1 VLDVWIAPLKEARSM
16 AKKKKKNSIASQEQ
30 KIRKLIDELIDGE
43 EITDSAVVSTVGLP
57 IVNRLSE
64 DMPEIT
70 ISAMASSVLAIA
82 TEGHGSPD
90 LGEMKAAILSFNN
103 GNIILKKIY
112 GPNYLGI
119 LIVYTP
125 LHTTSQI
132 NSVLDRIEI
141 SAAKLATILLNSL

>member
-1 VLDVWIAPLKEARSM
+1 M
-16 AKKKKKNSIASQEQ
+16 TTKKKKESIASQEQ
-30 KIRKLIDELIDGE
+30 KIQALLDELIDGE
-43 EITDSAVVSTVGLP
+43 EITNGAVISTVGLP

-90 LGEMKAAILSFNN
+90 LGEMKAAILTFNN
-103 GNIILKKIY
+103 GSIILKKIY
-112 GPNYLGI
+112 GPNYVGI

-125 LHTTSQI
+125 LQVTSQI
-132 NSVLDRIEI
+132 SSLLDRIEI
-141 SAAKLATILLNSL
+141 SAAKLATIMLNSQ

>member
-1 VLDVWIAPLKEARSM
+1 
-16 AKKKKKNSIASQEQ
+16 
-30 KIRKLIDELIDGE
+30 
-43 EITDSAVVSTVGLP
+43 
-57 IVNRLSE
+57 
-64 DMPEIT
+64 
-70 ISAMASSVLAIA
+70 VLAIA

-90 LGEMKAAILSFNN
+90 LGEMKAAILNFNN

-125 LHTTSQI
+125 LQTTSQI

-141 SAAKLATILLNSL
+141 SAAKMATIMLNSL

>member
-1 VLDVWIAPLKEARSM
+1 M
-16 AKKKKKNSIASQEQ
+16 AKKKKQKSIASQEQ
-30 KIRKLIDELIDGE
+30 KIRKLLNELIDDE
-43 EITDSAVVSTVGLP
+43 EITDGAVVSTVGLP

-90 LGEMKAAILSFNN
+90 LGEMKAAILNFNN
-103 GNIILKKIY
+103 GNIILKKVY

-119 LIVYTP
+119 LIVYSP
-125 LHTTSQI
+125 LQTTSQI
-132 NSVLDRIEI
+132 NSLLDRIEI
-141 SAAKLATILLNSL
+141 SAAKLATIMLDSL

>member
-1 VLDVWIAPLKEARSM
+1 M
-16 AKKKKKNSIASQEQ
+16 AKKKKKKSIARKEQ
-30 KIRKLIDELIDGE
+30 KIRKLLDELIDGE
-43 EITDSAVVSTVGLP
+43 EITDGAIVSTVGLP

-90 LGEMKAAILSFNN
+90 LGEMKAAILNFNN

-125 LHTTSQI
+125 LQTTSQI

-141 SAAKLATILLNSL
+141 SAAKLATIMLHSL

>member
-1 VLDVWIAPLKEARSM
+1 M
-16 AKKKKKNSIASQEQ
+16 AKKKKKNSIASKEQ
-30 KIRKLIDELIDGE
+30 KIRKLLDELIDGE

-90 LGEMKAAILSFNN
+90 LGEMKAAILNFNN
-103 GNIILKKIY
+103 GNIILNKIY

-119 LIVYTP
+119 LIVYSP
-125 LHTTSQI
+125 LQTTSQI
-132 NSVLDRIEI
+132 NSLLDRIEI
-141 SAAKLATILLNSL
+141 SAAKLATIMLNSL